1 MHKKIYII
9 AGEASGDFL
18 GAQLMRSLRKSETDI
33 EFLGIGGPLMI
44 TQGLTSL
51 FAMNELSIMG
61 VAEVAPKIPQ
71 LVKRINETV
80 RDIEAQKPD
89 VIITIDAPDFGFRVQ
104 KKIKKRGLINVKQVH
119 YVAPTVWAWRPK
131 RAKKIAKFLDG
142 IICLF
147 PFEPPYFE
155 KEGLKAIAAGH
166 PMMETNIGE
175 AQPLQLGDK
184 NTKKLGVFFG
194 SRHGEIKR
202 MAPVLIDAV
211 SIIVKEQPNIE
222 LIIPTLAHLKDNIEE
237 RLKDTNVPYHL
248 STEQDDKWSLFKTC
262 DAAIAVSGTVGLEL
276 AVANVAHLIA
286 YKTNFL
292 TYHLLKFVLTTKY
305 AHLANI
311 ILQKEIVPEFIQNDS
326 TAENIAQ
333 KAIELLANGSE
344 AQKQR
349 AQFDVVR
356 EELGQH
362 KKSSNVAA
370 QFILDLI

>member
-89 VIITIDAPDFGFRVQ
+89 IIITIDAPDFGFRVQ

-311 ILQKEIVPEFIQNDS
+311 ILQKEIVPEFIQNNS
-326 TAENIAQ
+326 TAANIAQ